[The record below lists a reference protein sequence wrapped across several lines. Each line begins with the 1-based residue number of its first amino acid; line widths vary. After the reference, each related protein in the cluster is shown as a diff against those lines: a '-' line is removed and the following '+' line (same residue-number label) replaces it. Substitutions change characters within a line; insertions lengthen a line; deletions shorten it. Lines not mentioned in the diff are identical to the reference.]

1 MAKSTSWK
9 ITDMSYVSLATPN
22 IEATISDF
30 KNIFGMEEVA
40 TMSVSRAYGWLRTVM
55 GNGSE
60 CYQEL
65 LQPTTD
71 TQALGR
77 FVRDRGGAVYV
88 TSYVVDDLAAC
99 YRDLKA
105 KGVRF
110 ATGPE
115 DARAERANAVWIHP
129 RATTGVYVELA
140 NHLLVRNAPA
150 PVGAKTE
157 PLIKNVSYIGA
168 VVRDLKAAT
177 DLYAKVLNFEV
188 VNGPFDNKEYKY
200 NGVMMGNDG
209 RGYIELQQP
218 YDEESTMGRFLK
230 NRGEAPY
237 FASFVCDDVKKAV
250 DKIKERGG
258 NAFVDANG
266 RTGWVHPKTAHG
278 EMMELTDHYLP
289 GN

>member
-1 MAKSTSWK
+1 MSSTSWK
-9 ITDMSYVSLATPN
+9 ITDMAYVSLATPN
-22 IEATISDF
+22 IEATIADF
-30 KNIFGMEEVA
+30 KKIFGMEEVA
-40 TMSVSRAYGWLRTVM
+40 GMSVSRAYGWLRMVM

-65 LQPTTD
+65 LQPTND
-71 TQALGR
+71 TLPLER
-77 FVRDRGGAVYV
+77 FVRDRGAGVYV

-115 DARAERANAVWIHP
+115 DARPERAGAVWIHP
-129 RATTGVYVELA
+129 RATTGVYIELTE
-140 NHLLVRNAPA
+140 HLLTRGGTGASANIAP
-150 PVGAKTE
+150 T
-157 PLIKNVSYIGA
+157 IKNVSYIGA

-177 DLYAKVLNFEV
+177 ELYQKVLNFDV
-188 VNGPFDNKEYKY
+188 ITAPFDNKEYKY
-200 NGVMMGNDG
+200 NGVMLGKDG

-218 YDEESTMGRFLK
+218 YDEASTMGRFLK

-237 FASFVCDDVKKAV
+237 FASFVTDDVKKAV
-250 DKIKERGG
+250 ELIKERGG

-266 RTGWVHPKTAHG
+266 RTGWVHPKTGNG